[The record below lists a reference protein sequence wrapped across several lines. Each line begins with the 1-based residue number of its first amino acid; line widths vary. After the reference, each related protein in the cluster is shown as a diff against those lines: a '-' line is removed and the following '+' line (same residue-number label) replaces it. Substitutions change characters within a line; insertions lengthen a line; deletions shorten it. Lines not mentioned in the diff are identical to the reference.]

1 MPAYS
6 RGKKVNRRLFPA
18 ARKTIKKRKS
28 PLALQRQI
36 QRTVNRAVNKNI
48 ETKESVTLI
57 TDSQEIWHNN
67 HIVLSNKLLKTT
79 QGISDPANAN
89 TNNRIGD
96 AINLRGVS
104 LKMMVELNERYSDV
118 TFRLM
123 IIKSHRGD
131 AIDRGAIFVGQSD
144 NKMLDKFNSE
154 RYTLLYQKWFKIK
167 APNSG
172 TIGPLGFGG
181 VGDGVNAQA
190 GTQTYQSLS
199 RATKIVKVW
208 IPGKKFYRSGVVTY
222 DNGGQDPKF
231 FDFSAVLYA
240 YSNFSTAQDVYYVAR
255 LNDCVVNMYY
265 KDG

>member
-6 RGKKVNRRLFPA
+6 RGKKVNRKLFPGPV
-18 ARKTIKKRKS
+18 KTIKKRKTTLS
-28 PLALQRQI
+28 LQRVI

-48 ETKESVTLI
+48 ETKESVTKI
-57 TDSQEIWHNN
+57 TDGQEIWHNN
-67 HIVLSNKLLKTT
+67 HIVLNNKLLKTT
-79 QGISDPANAN
+79 QGISDPADAN

-104 LKMMVELNERYSDV
+104 IKMMVELNERYSDV

-123 IIKSHRGD
+123 VIKSHRGD

-144 NKMLDKFNSE
+144 NKMLDKFNTE
-154 RYTLLYQKWFKIK
+154 RYTLLAQKWFKLK
-167 APNSG
+167 APNTATQGGGAVGIGSG
-172 TIGPLGFGG
+172 INIADSANT
-181 VGDGVNAQA
+181 VM
-190 GTQTYQSLS
+190 S

-208 IPGKKFYRSGVVTY
+208 IPASKFVRSGIVTY

-231 FDFSAVLYA
+231 FDYSAVLYA
-240 YSNFSTAQDVYYVAR
+240 YSNYSTLQDDFYVAR

-265 KDG
+265 KDA